1 MLTDA
6 HEDRYIVPGLVRG
19 LQVLRA
25 FTPERPN
32 LTLTELAQILGT
44 TRSAAFRTVYTLA
57 HDGCLLHDERNHTY
71 ALGPAVLRL
80 SYGYLATR
88 ELVDVAMPAM
98 EKLRDKTGWSAHMGI
113 LDGTSVLYV
122 LRIPALQGSA
132 SIVHVGSRLPARSTT
147 MGRML
152 LASLSEEDVIRLYRN
167 DVMATGTQHRL
178 DSILAQWKRD
188 RNRQTITHI
197 GDFQAGIA
205 SIAAPLRDMT
215 GMVVA
220 AINLSTQAEPDAIE
234 TLNKTVIAELQQTAK
249 RISTLLGWQGQ
260 GVDGD
265 GTIPSR

>member
-1 MLTDA
+1 MVQVSE
-6 HEDRYIVPGLVRG
+6 EDRYIVPGLVRG

-32 LTLTELAQILGT
+32 LTLTELAKILGT

-88 ELVDVAMPAM
+88 ELVDVAMPVL
-98 EKLRDKTGWSAHMGI
+98 ESLRNKTGWSAHMGI

-122 LRIPALQGSA
+122 LRIPSFQANS

-152 LASLSEEDVIRLYRN
+152 LANLSEADIIRLYRH
-167 DVMATGTQHRL
+167 DMTTTGVQHRMEP
-178 DSILAQWKRD
+178 ILSQWKRD
-188 RNRQTITHI
+188 RGKETITHI
-197 GDFQAGIA
+197 GDFQVGIA
-205 SIAAPLRDMT
+205 SIAAPLYDMT
-215 GMVVA
+215 GAVVA
-220 AINLSTQAEPDAIE
+220 AINLSIQAEPENIE
-234 TLNKTVIAELQQTAK
+234 ALSHSVAVELTQTAT
-249 RISTLLGWQGQ
+249 RISTLLGWQGNKP
-260 GVDGD
+260 
-265 GTIPSR
+265 TKA